1 MRAGILI
8 DDDELWRELVRLTD
22 WHTDDLF
29 AWLADHGAT
38 RLVNGTSRLVIDPE
52 RFDDPV
58 REPAEASGQGVVYT
72 QTTDGRPLRD
82 EDPLSRERLIER
94 FYRPYHAALD
104 ALAGELL
111 TAFDRCTILDCHSFP
126 TEPLPSDLDRAPG
139 RPDIC
144 IGRDPTHT
152 PTALAEGVA
161 AAFRA
166 EGFSVAFDRPYS
178 GSLVPSALHGRD
190 RRLLTVMIEV
200 RRGLY
205 VDEASGKR
213 SAGYAALRSAL
224 ERAVVASG
232 ALE

>member
-1 MRAGILI
+1 MRAGILL
-8 DDDELWRELVRLTD
+8 DDPELRLELVRLTD

-29 AWLADHGAT
+29 AWLVHHGAS
-38 RLVNGTSRLVIDPE
+38 LFVNGTSRLVIDPE

-72 QTTDGRPLRD
+72 RTTDGRPLRN
-82 EDPLSRERLIER
+82 EDPLSRERLIAR

-104 ALAGELL
+104 ALTGELL
-111 TAFDRCTILDCHSFP
+111 SAFDRCTLLDCHSFP
-126 TEPLPSDLDRAPG
+126 TEPLPSDLDRAPD

-144 IGRDPTHT
+144 IGRDPEHT
-152 PTALAEGVA
+152 PVALAERLA

-178 GSLVPSALHGRD
+178 GSMVPSAFHGRD
-190 RRLLTVMIEV
+190 RRLRSIMIEV

-205 VDEASGKR
+205 IDEASGER
-213 SAGYAALRSAL
+213 SSGYAALRSAL